1 MEEKGFIYREKNPDD
16 GRGILIK
23 LTVFGIE
30 KRNIS
35 KQHVIQFNETIKK
48 NISEKKIQ
56 HFFEVTETI
65 NDLLNHKKIFGINS
79 TKLKI

>member
-16 GRGILIK
+16 GRGVLIK
-23 LTVFGIE
+23 LTEFGFE

-35 KQHVIQFNETIKK
+35 KQHVTQFNETVKRQ
-48 NISEKKIQ
+48 ISEEKLK

-65 NDLLNHKKIFGINS
+65 DNLITNKKVF
-79 TKLKI
+79 